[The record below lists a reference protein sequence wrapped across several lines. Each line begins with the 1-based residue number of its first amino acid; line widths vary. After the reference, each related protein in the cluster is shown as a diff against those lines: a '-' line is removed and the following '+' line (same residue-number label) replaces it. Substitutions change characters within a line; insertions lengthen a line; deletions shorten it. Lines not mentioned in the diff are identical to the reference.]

1 MYLCLV
7 LLFCFYFATKA
18 NGDGGCPFSKDH
30 HEKSDCPFAKKGK
43 GDGKCPYSNFDSPH
57 YEGRCP
63 HAKEG
68 HNCPFADGNCPF
80 SDKEFKRPAG
90 DCPFAD
96 GKCPY
101 SKHGHSHKAGDDHCP
116 FAHDGHYCPF
126 ADHHCPFSKGHHP
139 LKDYA
144 NHCPYHYDERSSHSH
159 HNHYA
164 STERAEKYRTIV
176 HGFNA
181 KLNNLEH
188 FKKTGA
194 IDEHTRSRFLV
205 GDESQYDSISGFDDL
220 IAVNAKF
227 FPEGSDAK
235 LTVNNYFE
243 NLDGSLGHGSFYYSR
258 TVKGKK
264 NTFSWNPFTSLGW
277 K

>member
-1 MYLCLV
+1 MLALKEQRNIE
-7 LLFCFYFATKA
+7 LL
-18 NGDGGCPFSKDH
+18 
-30 HEKSDCPFAKKGK
+30 
-43 GDGKCPYSNFDSPH
+43 
-57 YEGRCP
+57 
-63 HAKEG
+63 
-68 HNCPFADGNCPF
+68 
-80 SDKEFKRPAG
+80 
-90 DCPFAD
+90 
-96 GKCPY
+96 
-101 SKHGHSHKAGDDHCP
+101 
-116 FAHDGHYCPF
+116 
-126 ADHHCPFSKGHHP
+126 
-139 LKDYA
+139 L
-144 NHCPYHYDERSSHSH
+144 
-159 HNHYA
+159 
-164 STERAEKYRTIV
+164 
-176 HGFNA
+176 GFNA

-264 NTFSWNPFTSLGW
+264 IHFHGTHLLHWVGNKITLLEISADFGSLHRVLEGEQ
-277 K
+277 